1 MIRYSHFRRPFS
13 EAYDILPKNEKD
25 VDAIKHLSDNEK
37 SKLKELLAFVK
48 QETGATDPLALS
60 PSTKEKGIKVHVW
73 LNTYLLWSSKKLPF
87 QKDHI
92 LLTNP
97 EWLDHNKF
105 SLPSRLN
112 FYLIKE
118 AVERSFLVSLQ
129 VLQLAHPTKNL

>member
-60 PSTKEKGIKVHVW
+60 PSTKEKGIKVQRAVAVD
-73 LNTYLLWSSKKLPF
+73 LDLSLI
-87 QKDHI
+87 HI
-92 LLTNP
+92 
-97 EWLDHNKF
+97 
-105 SLPSRLN
+105 
-112 FYLIKE
+112 
-118 AVERSFLVSLQ
+118 
-129 VLQLAHPTKNL
+129 

>member
-60 PSTKEKGIKVHVW
+60 PSTKEKGIKVQRAVAVD
-73 LNTYLLWSSKKLPF
+73 LDLKKLSSKYGFKLTSGNGTRGGGGAKSKGF
-87 QKDHI
+87 EFEHQIIKDI
-92 LLTNP
+92 IT
-97 EWLDHNKF
+97 
-105 SLPSRLN
+105 
-112 FYLIKE
+112 
-118 AVERSFLVSLQ
+118 
-129 VLQLAHPTKNL
+129 